1 LEELLVALDET
12 FKTYECILKDNYN
25 ANWENIRRLFQ
36 CIAMGIPL
44 RDEDSELAEFLA
56 FDFDGHCES
65 IE

>member
-12 FKTYECILKDNYN
+12 FKTYECILKDVDN
-25 ANWENIRRLFQ
+25 ANWENIRRPFQ

-44 RDEDSELAEFLA
+44 RDEELAEFLA